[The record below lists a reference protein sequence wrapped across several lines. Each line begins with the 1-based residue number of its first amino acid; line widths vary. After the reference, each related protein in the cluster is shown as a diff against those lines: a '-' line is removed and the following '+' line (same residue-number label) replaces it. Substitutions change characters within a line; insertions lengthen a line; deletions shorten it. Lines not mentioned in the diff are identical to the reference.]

1 MNKKSIIIFSAILA
15 VASIFLFEAIG
26 LHRINNEKAE
36 AQSELRLA
44 KPSLN
49 SYTDLWMYMA
59 HGSYVGLPSFDS
71 VCNYSGRDVAAYRV
85 DITVCEEKNFP
96 PSDTQLYKDL
106 YVMRIKENP
115 KYDEWRVSFPEIYEN
130 LGLSLD

>member
-1 MNKKSIIIFSAILA
+1 MNKKSIIIFSAILV

-59 HGSYVGLPSFDS
+59 HGSYVGFPSFDS

-85 DITVCEEKNFP
+85 DIMVCEEKNFP

>member
-1 MNKKSIIIFSAILA
+1 
-15 VASIFLFEAIG
+15 
-26 LHRINNEKAE
+26 
-36 AQSELRLA
+36 
-44 KPSLN
+44 
-49 SYTDLWMYMA
+49 MYMA

-85 DITVCEEKNFP
+85 DITVCEEKNFH

>member
-1 MNKKSIIIFSAILA
+1 MNKKSIIIFSAISV

-44 KPSLN
+44 KPSLH

-59 HGSYVGLPSFDS
+59 YGSYVGLPSFDS

-85 DITVCEEKNFP
+85 DITVCEEKNFH